1 MQKRKAG
8 TKVSAFSFL
17 EFFGEGA
24 WEDLAFAFVAVEVG
38 VENDG
43 RAVGVLE
50 GLVGLEGFAQGFR

>member
-1 MQKRKAG
+1 M
-8 TKVSAFSFL
+8 
-17 EFFGEGA
+17 EFAGEGA
-24 WEDLAFAFVAVEVG
+24 GEDLAFAFVAVEVG